1 MVILA
6 NGNKVANGNCCQLL
20 RAPFK
25 IRVHKI
31 IHPRQYQKCSC
42 YMQFTQDIFQICE
55 TPKPSKRRESAQ
67 ICPIIENQA
76 LRKRSRWSQSPNK
89 NFNSK
94 EQLKSSETAKSLDKR
109 EGTIRYAEKFHDGNS
124 PQKSP
129 KFNDSR
135 VSETEIPSK
144 KIQKN
149 FSRSKTTA
157 ISKEK
162 EDLVKSLN
170 DDTKNRNSYEK
181 RKEIKSN
188 NLQNQT
194 VKINSRND
202 DEQTDQENCSPIIES
217 KYFKSNRVN
226 ISSSISSLL
235 SSSNTSNDTVN
246 GDKSMSSLEK
256 HWINM
261 N

>member
-1 MVILA
+1 M
-6 NGNKVANGNCCQLL
+6 
-20 RAPFK
+20 
-25 IRVHKI
+25 
-31 IHPRQYQKCSC
+31 
-42 YMQFTQDIFQICE
+42 
-55 TPKPSKRRESAQ
+55 
-67 ICPIIENQA
+67 
-76 LRKRSRWSQSPNK
+76 SQSPTK
-89 NFNSK
+89 IFSSK
-94 EQLKSSETAKSLDKR
+94 EKLKSSEIAESLERR
-109 EGTIRYAEKFHDGNS
+109 EGTTRYAKQFVDGNS
-124 PQKSP
+124 SQKSP
-129 KFNDSR
+129 RFNDSR
-135 VSETEIPSK
+135 ISETKISSN
-144 KIQKN
+144 KIQEN
-149 FSRSKTTA
+149 FSSSTTAA

-162 EDLVKSLN
+162 EDFVKSLN

-194 VKINSRND
+194 FKIKSLND
-202 DEQTDQENCSPIIES
+202 DEQIDQENGSPIIES